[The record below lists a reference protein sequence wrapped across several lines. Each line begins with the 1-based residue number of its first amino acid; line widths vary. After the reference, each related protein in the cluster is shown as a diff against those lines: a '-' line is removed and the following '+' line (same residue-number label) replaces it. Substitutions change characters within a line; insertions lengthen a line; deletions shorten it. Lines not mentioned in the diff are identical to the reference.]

1 MSLSDLETV
10 FSGEAKSATNDASSY
25 LDCQKD
31 DLLPEEVTSK
41 LLHKRQ
47 EGNEDEDAKVGT
59 VQFCFFHPNPF
70 STVMR
75 RYGWMEPPKDTKFE
89 WSKVE
94 KDAIAKK
101 DSHLWCWQRVF
112 GMMVGC

>member
-25 LDCQKD
+25 LDSQKD

-75 RYGWMEPPKDTKFE
+75 RYGWMEPPKGSSFE

-94 KDAIAKK
+94 NEINAKDELTALVL
-101 DSHLWCWQRVF
+101 STSF
-112 GMMVGC
+112 GVMVSC